1 MSSTSTAAIDPRAA
15 RAAAQWLVRLHAGAL
30 TPDEQ
35 QAFQAWRAS
44 DPAHEAAWQRAELV
58 CSTLSSV
65 PSALRQTADAAPKSP
80 QRRAVL
86 YGLAGLIAAGP
97 ALWLASQSAPWQ
109 AWRTDIRTARGEIRH
124 MTLPDGTQLV
134 LNTDTAID
142 VHFDDTTR
150 LVDLHAGEL
159 HIATTHDRAVP
170 ARPFLVRSSNGA
182 VRALG
187 THFSVRQRGSVLAP
201 RTEVSVSEGA
211 VEIAPSRAP
220 EALRR
225 VDAGRQGSFDDVAV
239 SALTPL
245 SPHADAWLQGV
256 LIAERMPLGEVLE
269 QVARY
274 RYGVLRC
281 DPALAAM
288 PVDGIFQ
295 LNDPDN
301 ILLLLQGSLPIRLA
315 RRTRYWISVEAA

>member
-1 MSSTSTAAIDPRAA
+1 MNAAIDPRAA
-15 RAAAQWLVRLHAGAL
+15 RAAAQWLVRLHGGPL
-30 TPDEQ
+30 SVDEQ
-35 QAFQAWRAS
+35 QAFQDWRAS
-44 DPAHEAAWQRAELV
+44 DPAHAAAWQRAELV
-58 CSTLSSV
+58 CSTLAGV
-65 PSALRQTADAAPKSP
+65 PPALRQTAEAAPQSP
-80 QRRAVL
+80 RRRAVL

-97 ALWLASQSAPWQ
+97 ALWLASESAPWQ
-109 AWRTDIRTARGEIRH
+109 AWRAAIRTARGEIRR
-124 MTLPDGTQLV
+124 MTLPDGTQLA

-142 VHFDDTTR
+142 VQFDGAAR
-150 LVDLHAGEL
+150 QVVLHAGEL
-159 HIATTHDRAVP
+159 HVSTAHDGAVP
-170 ARPFLVRSSNGA
+170 ARPFLVRTGNGA

-211 VEIAPSRAP
+211 VEIAPSQAP
-220 EALRR
+220 DALRR
-225 VDAGRQGSFDDVAV
+225 VDAGQQGSFDDVAV
-239 SALTPL
+239 SPLTPL
-245 SPHADAWLQGV
+245 SPHADAWLRGV
-256 LIAERMPLGEVLE
+256 LIAVRMPLGEVLE

-295 LNDPDN
+295 LHDPEN
-301 ILLLLQGSLPIRLA
+301 ILLLLQHSLPIRLA

>member
-1 MSSTSTAAIDPRAA
+1 MTAIDPRAA

-30 TPDEQ
+30 NPDEQ
-35 QAFQAWRAS
+35 QAFLFWRAG
-44 DPAHEAAWQRAELV
+44 DPAHETAWKRAELV
-58 CSTLSSV
+58 CSTLASV
-65 PSALRQTADAAPKSP
+65 PPALRQTADAVPQSP

-109 AWRTDIRTARGEIRH
+109 AWRAGIRTARGEIRH

-142 VHFDDTTR
+142 VHYGAALR
-150 LVDLHAGEL
+150 QVVLHAGEI
-159 HIATTHDRAVP
+159 HVATAHDRAVP

-187 THFSVRQRGSVLAP
+187 THFSVHQGGSVLAP
-201 RTEVSVSEGA
+201 RTQVSVSEGA
-211 VEIAPSRAP
+211 VEIQPSQAP
-220 EALRR
+220 EAVRR
-225 VDAGRQGSFDDVAV
+225 VNAGQQGSFDDVAV
-239 SALTPL
+239 APL
-245 SPHADAWLQGV
+245 SPLAPHAAGWLQGV

-301 ILLLLQGSLPIRLA
+301 ILLLLQRSLPIRLA

>member
-1 MSSTSTAAIDPRAA
+1 
-15 RAAAQWLVRLHAGAL
+15 
-30 TPDEQ
+30 
-35 QAFQAWRAS
+35 
-44 DPAHEAAWQRAELV
+44 
-58 CSTLSSV
+58 
-65 PSALRQTADAAPKSP
+65 
-80 QRRAVL
+80 
-86 YGLAGLIAAGP
+86 
-97 ALWLASQSAPWQ
+97 
-109 AWRTDIRTARGEIRH
+109 
-124 MTLPDGTQLV
+124 MTLPDGTQLA

-142 VHFDDTTR
+142 VQFDGAAR
-150 LVDLHAGEL
+150 QVVLHAGEL
-159 HIATTHDRAVP
+159 HVSTAHDGAVP
-170 ARPFLVRSSNGA
+170 ARPFLVRTGNGA

-211 VEIAPSRAP
+211 VEIAPSQAP
-220 EALRR
+220 DALRR
-225 VDAGRQGSFDDVAV
+225 VDAGQQGSFDDVAV
-239 SALTPL
+239 SPLTPL
-245 SPHADAWLQGV
+245 CPHADAWLRGV

-295 LNDPDN
+295 LHDPEN
-301 ILLLLQGSLPIRLA
+301 ILLLLQHSLPIRLA

>member
-1 MSSTSTAAIDPRAA
+1 MTAIDPRAA

-30 TPDEQ
+30 NPDEQ
-35 QAFQAWRAS
+35 QAFHAWCAS
-44 DPAHEAAWQRAELV
+44 DPAHEAAWKRAELV
-58 CSTLSSV
+58 CSTLASV
-65 PSALRQTADAAPKSP
+65 PPALRQTADAAPQSP

-109 AWRTDIRTARGEIRH
+109 AWQVWHPGIRTARGEIRH
-124 MTLPDGTQLV
+124 MTLPDGTQLA

-142 VHFDDTTR
+142 VRFDGGAR
-150 LVDLHAGEL
+150 LLVLHAGEL
-159 HIATTHDRAVP
+159 HVATAHDAAVP

-187 THFSVRQRGSVLAP
+187 THFSVRQGGSVLAP

-211 VEIAPSRAP
+211 VEIQPSQAPK
-220 EALRR
+220 ALRR
-225 VDAGRQGSFDDVAV
+225 VEAGQQGSFDDVAV
-239 SALTPL
+239 APLTPL
-245 SPHADAWLQGV
+245 APHAAGWLQGV
-256 LIAERMPLGEVLE
+256 LIAERMPLGELLE

-274 RYGVLRC
+274 RFGVIRC
-281 DPALAAM
+281 DPALATM

-301 ILLLLQGSLPIRLA
+301 ILLLLQRSLPIRLV

>member
-1 MSSTSTAAIDPRAA
+1 MSTPGTAAIDPRAA
-15 RAAAQWLVRLHAGAL
+15 RAAAQWLVRLHAGPL
-30 TPDEQ
+30 TAGEQ

-58 CSTLSSV
+58 CSTLAGV
-65 PSALRQTADAAPKSP
+65 PPALRQAADAAPQSP
-80 QRRAVL
+80 RRRAVL

-109 AWRTDIRTARGEIRH
+109 AWRAAIRTARGEILH
-124 MTLPDGTQLV
+124 MALPDGTQLV

-142 VHFDDTTR
+142 VRFDDAAR
-150 LVDLHAGEL
+150 LVALHAGEI
-159 HIATTHDRAVP
+159 HVATAHDAAVP
-170 ARPFLVRSSNGA
+170 ARPFLVRSSNGT

-187 THFSVRQRGSVLAP
+187 THFSVRHLGSVLAP
-201 RTEVSVSEGA
+201 RTEVGVSEGA
-211 VEIAPSRAP
+211 VEIEPAQAPDG
-220 EALRR
+220 LRTI
-225 VDAGRQGSFDDVAV
+225 DAGLQGSFDDVAV
-239 SALTPL
+239 SALTPS
-245 SPHADAWLQGV
+245 SPHADAWLRGV

-281 DPALAAM
+281 DPALAAL

-301 ILLLLQGSLPIRLA
+301 ILLLLQRSLPIRLA

>member
-1 MSSTSTAAIDPRAA
+1 MTAAIDPRAA

-30 TPDEQ
+30 SSDEQ

-44 DPAHEAAWQRAELV
+44 DPAHAAAWQRAELV
-58 CSTLSSV
+58 CGTLASV
-65 PSALRQTADAAPKSP
+65 PPALRQTADAAPSP

-109 AWRTDIRTARGEIRH
+109 AWRAAIRTARGEIRP
-124 MTLPDGTQLV
+124 MTLPDGTHLV

-142 VHFDDTTR
+142 VRFDDAAR
-150 LVDLHAGEL
+150 QVVLHAGEI
-159 HIATTHDRAVP
+159 HVATAHDGAVP

-187 THFSVRQRGSVLAP
+187 THFSVRQGGSVLAP
-201 RTEVSVSEGA
+201 RTQVAVSEGA
-211 VEIAPSRAP
+211 VEIRPAQAPD
-220 EALRR
+220 ALRR
-225 VDAGRQGSFDDVAV
+225 VNAGRQGSFDDVAV
-239 SALTPL
+239 APL
-245 SPHADAWLQGV
+245 SPLTPHADGWLQGV
-256 LIAERMPLGEVLE
+256 LIAERMPLGEVLA

-274 RYGVLRC
+274 RYGVLHC

-301 ILLLLQGSLPIRLA
+301 ILLLLQHSLPIRLV

>member
-1 MSSTSTAAIDPRAA
+1 MDPRAA
-15 RAAAQWLVRLHAGAL
+15 RAAAQWLVRLHAGPL
-30 TPDEQ
+30 TPSEQ
-35 QAFQAWRAS
+35 QAFQSWRAS
-44 DPAHEAAWQRAELV
+44 DPAHAAAWQRAELV
-58 CSTLSSV
+58 CGTLASV
-65 PSALRQTADAAPKSP
+65 PAALRQTADAPPQSP

-97 ALWLASQSAPWQ
+97 ALWLTSQSAPWQ
-109 AWRTDIRTARGEIRH
+109 AWRAAIRTARGEIRH
-124 MTLPDGTQLV
+124 MALPDGTQLV

-142 VHFDDTTR
+142 VRFDGAAR
-150 LVDLHAGEL
+150 LVVLHAGEI
-159 HIATTHDRAVP
+159 HVATAHDGAVP

-187 THFSVRQRGSVLAP
+187 THFSVRQGGSVLAP

-211 VEIAPSRAP
+211 VEIAPSQAP
-220 EALRR
+220 GALRT

-239 SALTPL
+239 SALTSSP
-245 SPHADAWLQGV
+245 PHADAWLRGV
-256 LIAERMPLGEVLE
+256 LIAERMPLGEVLA

-281 DPALAAM
+281 DPALAAL

-295 LNDPDN
+295 LHDPDN
-301 ILLLLQGSLPIRLA
+301 ILLLLQRALPIRLV

>member
-1 MSSTSTAAIDPRAA
+1 MAGIDPRAA
-15 RAAAQWLVRLHAGAL
+15 RAAAQWLVRLHAGPL

-58 CSTLSSV
+58 CSTLASV
-65 PSALRQTADAAPKSP
+65 PPALRQTADEAPSSP
-80 QRRAVL
+80 RRRALVRS
-86 YGLAGLIAAGP
+86 LAGLGVAGP

-109 AWRTDIRTARGEIRH
+109 ARRAAIRTTRGEIRH
-124 MTLPDGTQLV
+124 MNLPDGTQLV

-142 VHFDDTTR
+142 LRFDAKAR
-150 LVDLHAGEL
+150 LLVLHAGEI
-159 HIATTHDRAVP
+159 HVGTAHDRAAP
-170 ARPFLVRSSNGA
+170 ARPFLVRSCNGI

-187 THFSVRQRGSVLAP
+187 THFSVRQGGTVLAP
-201 RTEVSVSEGA
+201 RTEVGVSQGA
-211 VEIAPSRAP
+211 VEVRPARAP
-220 EALRR
+220 ESLRL
-225 VDAGRQGSFDDVAV
+225 VNAGQQGSFDDATV
-239 SALTPL
+239 SELAPL
-245 SPHADAWLQGV
+245 APHAGAWLQGV

-281 DPALAAM
+281 DPALAAL

-301 ILLLLQGSLPIRLA
+301 ILLLLQRSLPIRLA

>member
-1 MSSTSTAAIDPRAA
+1 M
-15 RAAAQWLVRLHAGAL
+15 
-30 TPDEQ
+30 
-35 QAFQAWRAS
+35 
-44 DPAHEAAWQRAELV
+44 
-58 CSTLSSV
+58 
-65 PSALRQTADAAPKSP
+65 
-80 QRRAVL
+80 L

-97 ALWLASQSAPWQ
+97 VLWLASQSAPWQ
-109 AWRTDIRTARGEIRH
+109 AWRATIRTARGEIRH

-142 VHFDDTTR
+142 VRFDGAAR
-150 LVDLHAGEL
+150 LVDLHAGEI
-159 HIATTHDRAVP
+159 HVATAHDAAVP

-187 THFSVRQRGSVLAP
+187 THFSVRQRGTVLAP

-211 VEIAPSRAP
+211 VEIAPSQAP
-220 EALRR
+220 DASRR
-225 VDAGRQGSFDDVAV
+225 IDAGRQGSFDDVAV

-245 SPHADAWLQGV
+245 ASHADAWLRGV

-295 LNDPDN
+295 LNAPDN
-301 ILLLLQGSLPIRLA
+301 ILLLLQRSLPIRLA
-315 RRTRYWISVEAA
+315 YRTRYWISVEAA